1 MIFIGK
7 NKEFR
12 EKNIVGFYTYALFS
26 FFFVLFSFNSFSQDS
41 IPIAKDLTEEKELDF
56 QQFFFKALSEKSIG
70 NYQKAIENLENS
82 NQILTGNMAVYFE
95 FSKNY
100 LLLNKTLLAK
110 EYIKRALNNEPN
122 NIWML
127 QHLVK
132 IHIKDKNFSDAIEVQ
147 EKLVTLNLSEQEL
160 LVKLYLNN
168 KEEDKAISLM
178 NTMEQ
183 NNGLSTSFKRLKE
196 GLAKRSNNSV
206 VEKKITDGGSLE
218 EQFKANKSYAVLQ
231 QILVAAKEN
240 PEVLLKY
247 SDEGILLFPAQPF
260 VYLMKG
266 KALNYQ
272 KKFKNALIS
281 LQNGID
287 FVIEDTMEADFYKEM
302 AVSYKGLGNFK
313 EEKNFIEK
321 SKKIKN

>member
-12 EKNIVGFYTYALFS
+12 EKNIIGFYTYALFS

-196 GLAKRSNNSV
+196 GLGKRNNNSV
-206 VEKKITDGGSLE
+206 VEEKITDGGSLE

>member
-206 VEKKITDGGSLE
+206 VEEKITDGGSLE
-218 EQFKANKSYAVLQ
+218 EQFKANKSYAVLH

>member
-196 GLAKRSNNSV
+196 GLAKRRNNSV

>member
-82 NQILTGNMAVYFE
+82 NQILAGNMAVYFE

-196 GLAKRSNNSV
+196 GLAKRNNNSV
-206 VEKKITDGGSLE
+206 VEEKITDGGSLE

-231 QILVAAKEN
+231 QILLAAKEN

>member
-70 NYQKAIENLENS
+70 NYQKAIENLES
-82 NQILTGNMAVYFE
+82 GNQILAGNMAVYFE

-110 EYIKRALNNEPN
+110 EYIQRALKSEPN

-132 IHIKDKNFSDAIEVQ
+132 IHIKDKNFSAAIDVQ
-147 EKLVTLNLSEQEL
+147 EKLVTITLNEQEL

-168 KEEDKAISLM
+168 NEEAKSIALM
-178 NTMEQ
+178 NLMEQ
-183 NNGLSTSFKRLKE
+183 NTGLSISYKRLRDSL
-196 GLAKRSNNSV
+196 GKRKSKQV
-206 VEKKITDGGSLE
+206 VQEKTTNEGSLE
-218 EQFKANKSYAVLQ
+218 EQFKTNKSYKILQ
-231 QILVAAKEN
+231 QILIASKKK
-240 PEVLLKY
+240 PEMLLKY

-272 KKFKNALIS
+272 KKYKNALLS

-287 FVIEDTMEADFYKEM
+287 FVIEEAMEADFYKEM
-302 AVSYKGLGNFK
+302 AVSYNGLGNFK

>member
-82 NQILTGNMAVYFE
+82 NQVLTGNTAVYFE

-132 IHIKDKNFSDAIEVQ
+132 THIKDKNFSDAIEVQ

-168 KEEDKAISLM
+168 KEEDKAVSLM

-206 VEKKITDGGSLE
+206 VEEKITDGGSIE
-218 EQFKANKSYAVLQ
+218 EQFKANKSYAVLY

>member
-1 MIFIGK
+1 MKFRRK
-7 NKEFR
+7 NKEFG
-12 EKNIVGFYTYALFS
+12 EKNIIGFYNYVLFS
-26 FFFVLFSFNSFSQDS
+26 FFFVLFSLNSFSQDS

-82 NQILTGNMAVYFE
+82 NQILAGNMAVYFE

-110 EYIKRALNNEPN
+110 EYINRALSNEPN

-132 IHIKDKNFSDAIEVQ
+132 IHIRDKNFSEAIEVQ
-147 EKLVTLNLSEQEL
+147 QKLVAINLNEQEL

-196 GLAKRSNNSV
+196 GLTKRNNKAV
-206 VEKKITDGGSLE
+206 VKEGITNGSSLE
-218 EQFKANKSYAVLQ
+218 EQFKANNSYAVLQ
-231 QILVAAKEN
+231 QILIASKEN
-240 PEVLLKY
+240 PEKLLKY
-247 SDEGILLFPAQPF
+247 SDEGILLFPAQAF

-272 KKFKNALIS
+272 KKFKKALIS

-287 FVIEDTMEADFYKEM
+287 FVIEDTMEVDFYKEM
-302 AVSYKGLGNFK
+302 AVSYKGLGNII
-313 EEKNFIEK
+313 EEKKFIEK
-321 SKKIKN
+321 SKKIKE

>member
-12 EKNIVGFYTYALFS
+12 EKNIIGFYTYALFS

-147 EKLVTLNLSEQEL
+147 EKLITLNLSEQEL

-218 EQFKANKSYAVLQ
+218 EQFKANKSYAVLY

>member
-1 MIFIGK
+1 MKNKGK
-7 NKEFR
+7 IKEFR
-12 EKNIVGFYTYALFS
+12 EKNITGFYINVLFP

-82 NQILTGNMAVYFE
+82 NQILADNMAVYFE

-110 EYIKRALNNEPN
+110 EYIKRALSNEPN

-132 IHIKDKNFSDAIEVQ
+132 IHIKDKNFSEAIEVQ
-147 EKLVTLNLSEQEL
+147 EKLVTLNLNEQEL

-183 NNGLSTSFKRLKE
+183 NNGLPASFKRLKE
-196 GLAKRSNNSV
+196 GLAKSNNNSII
-206 VEKKITDGGSLE
+206 EEKITDGGSLE
-218 EQFKANKSYAVLQ
+218 KQFKANKSYAVLQ

-287 FVIEDTMEADFYKEM
+287 FVIEDAMEADFYREM
-302 AVSYKGLGNFK
+302 AVSYKGLGNFI
-313 EEKNFIEK
+313 EEKKFIEK
-321 SKKIKN
+321 SKKIKE

>member
-196 GLAKRSNNSV
+196 GLAKRRNNSV

-302 AVSYKGLGNFK
+302 AVSYNGLGNFK

>member
-1 MIFIGK
+1 MKNKGK
-7 NKEFR
+7 IKEFR
-12 EKNIVGFYTYALFS
+12 EKNITGFYINVLFP

-82 NQILTGNMAVYFE
+82 NQILADNMAVYFE

-110 EYIKRALNNEPN
+110 EYIKRALSNEPN

-132 IHIKDKNFSDAIEVQ
+132 IHIKDKNFSEAIEVQ
-147 EKLVTLNLSEQEL
+147 EKLVTLNLNEQEL

-168 KEEDKAISLM
+168 KEEGKAISLM
-178 NTMEQ
+178 NTMEK

-196 GLAKRSNNSV
+196 GLVKRKNNPV
-206 VEKKITDGGSLE
+206 VEEQITDDGSFE

-231 QILVAAKEN
+231 QILLAAKDN

-247 SDEGILLFPAQPF
+247 ADEGILLFPAQPF

-287 FVIEDTMEADFYKEM
+287 FVIEDAMEADFYKEM
-302 AVSYKGLGNFK
+302 AVSYNGLGNFIEGK
-313 EEKNFIEK
+313 KFLEK
-321 SKKIKN
+321 SKKIKE

>member
-12 EKNIVGFYTYALFS
+12 EKNIIGFYTYALFS

-178 NTMEQ
+178 NTMEL

-206 VEKKITDGGSLE
+206 VEEKITDGGSLE
-218 EQFKANKSYAVLQ
+218 EQFKANKSYAVLY
-231 QILVAAKEN
+231 QILVAVKEN

-302 AVSYKGLGNFK
+302 AVSYNGLGNFK

>member
-147 EKLVTLNLSEQEL
+147 EKLITLNLSEQEL

-206 VEKKITDGGSLE
+206 VEEKITDGGSLE

>member
-178 NTMEQ
+178 NTMEL

-196 GLAKRSNNSV
+196 GLAKRNNNSV